1 MMKGSWLYLAVFAL
15 AYLGLASLA
24 YGMERHHKQLTRA
37 HGSSV
42 LAALKRVTP
51 VAAWGWLIAA
61 LYLAISLEGAG
72 PGSVL
77 WLGNLTAAA
86 MMLALLLTYAP
97 GLARRLAMVSLPLI
111 VLGMLVACW
120 A

>member
-1 MMKGSWLYLAVFAL
+1 MAWNAITD
-15 AYLGLASLA
+15 SLPV
-24 YGMERHHKQLTRA
+24 
-37 HGSSV
+37 SV
-42 LAALKRVTP
+42 LAALKRVTSL
-51 VAAWGWLIAA
+51 AAWGWLLAA

-86 MMLALLLTYAP
+86 MLLALLLTYAP
-97 GLARRLAMVSLPLI
+97 GLARRFAIVSLPLI
-111 VLGMLVACW
+111 VLTMVGAYW

>member
-1 MMKGSWLYLAVFAL
+1 MMKSAWLYLAAFAL

-37 HGSSV
+37 HASAA
-42 LAALKRVTP
+42 LKALKRVTP
-51 VAAWGWLIAA
+51 LAAWGWLLAA

-77 WLGNLTAAA
+77 WLGNLTAGA
-86 MMLALLLTYAP
+86 MLLALLLTYAP
-97 GLARRLAMVSLPLI
+97 RLARGLAILSLPLI
-111 VLGMLVACW
+111 LLGMVAAYW